1 MGRCHT
7 RVCVSGTTASGMVST
22 AQSRDVADNK
32 LFWAVL
38 SLGNKLQFTMNVA
51 VRSRK
56 KNVFNLG
63 ENDIFP

>member
-1 MGRCHT
+1 MGRCYT
-7 RVCVSGTTASGMVST
+7 RVCVSGTTASGRVST
-22 AQSRDVADNK
+22 AQSRDVADK

-38 SLGNKLQFTMNVA
+38 SLGNKLQFTISVT
-51 VRSRK
+51 VRNRK